1 MRLARRSSRS
11 HPPGTCEPWPLTRLP
26 HSQILRAF
34 RPPLADQS
42 PPPSP
47 ADHHNDPPAPA
58 SRALQPLAPIENG
71 GPFAITPGLLGGV
84 GFDLVLASPAPH
96 DQPHARRRASAAGRA
111 PIYCFA
117 TLRGPCDDDL
127 SRIIRLRVTRLDP
140 HRAKLESKP
149 HFTDPPKNRGG

>member
-1 MRLARRSSRS
+1 MDNIFVERLWRSLKYEEVYLNAYATGRRAA
-11 HPPGTCEPWPLTRLP
+11 GV
-26 HSQILRAF
+26 
-34 RPPLADQS
+34 
-42 PPPSP
+42 
-47 ADHHNDPPAPA
+47 
-58 SRALQPLAPIENG
+58 
-71 GPFAITPGLLGGV
+71 LGGV
-84 GFDLVLASPAPH
+84 GFDLTLASPAPH